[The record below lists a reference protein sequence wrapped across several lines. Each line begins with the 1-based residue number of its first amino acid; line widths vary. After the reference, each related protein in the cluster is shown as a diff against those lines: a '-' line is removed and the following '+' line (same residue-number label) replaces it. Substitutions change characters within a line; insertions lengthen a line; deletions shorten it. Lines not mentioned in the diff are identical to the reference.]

1 MGPDP
6 KILDDIARMAG
17 GAVNILSGVR
27 QQAAEEIKTR
37 VDDMAARM
45 DLVPR
50 EDLDR
55 ALVMIDSLQKQVVD
69 MEARIAAL
77 EAEKSK
83 K

>member
-1 MGPDP
+1 MGSDP

-55 ALVMIDSLQKQVVD
+55 ALAMIDSLQKQVAD

-77 EAEKSK
+77 ETEKSK